1 VQTIMHESLVVC
13 IRKDDPLSRQLL
25 LSPRELNGR
34 LGNFSDPRHHLQAH
48 LRLFELDE
56 QGIKPRMFKP
66 TFNTEHVQWMVREGL
81 CVALIREREHLHEEL
96 TTRPIRGVSWTVDS
110 AIVYQPESEQRTIP
124 LLVHELQRRLSTP
137 GRMLSKK
144 SPVAQKNGRQ
154 ERLFGDN
161 AEERIG

>member
-1 VQTIMHESLVVC
+1 
-13 IRKDDPLSRQLL
+13 
-25 LSPRELNGR
+25 
-34 LGNFSDPRHHLQAH
+34 
-48 LRLFELDE
+48 
-56 QGIKPRMFKP
+56 
-66 TFNTEHVQWMVREGL
+66 MVREGL

-124 LLVHELQRRLSTP
+124 LLVHELQRRLSTR